1 MQDYPINGA
10 ELARLLLHDQSR
22 ARQYSREDYNF
33 VQHEVRATLK
43 AYGCP
48 KQSASL
54 RSDWVVDEE
63 MAKRVAAALGRT
75 LP

>member
-1 MQDYPINGA
+1 MQGYPINGA

-22 ARQYSREDYNF
+22 VREYNREDHRF
-33 VQHEVRATLK
+33 VQHEVRAKLREL
-43 AYGCP
+43 GCP
-48 KQSASL
+48 KQSSSL

-75 LP
+75 LT